1 MARTC
6 YYELLGVLQGAD
18 DSELKKAYRKQ
29 ALIWHPD
36 KNHGNTEE
44 ATRIFAEIKEAYET
58 LSDPQERAW
67 YDNHRE
73 QILRGDDYAA
83 AGGVGYEQSDKSAN
97 VAFISTESLMHFFT
111 VSSFR
116 GFNDLPMGFF
126 AVYRTLFD
134 RLRDEEL
141 QVSGLDTAE
150 RLDMIHNL
158 SFGDSHTFY
167 DEDAIYASAQGR
179 SKRPTRKSENT
190 GTTLRDFYNF
200 WTTYSTRKSFGWYD
214 KFRLSDAEN
223 RQIRR
228 LMEKENKNLR
238 DKAKREFVETV
249 QKLASWL
256 KRRDPRYKDHVERQ
270 HALQQERERERK
282 RLVAEQRAA
291 AIEAAS
297 SYVRQAWEEV
307 DYTNLLDEFLSD
319 DIASDGGSEGYDMP
333 PDSEASEDG
342 VDASEELDP
351 ANDLICFTC
360 DKEFKTAAQ
369 KTNHEKS
376 KKHQRAVREVR
387 REMMREERQMAKAT
401 ATATATAA
409 TAATAAA
416 AAAATATATATAAST
431 AATENTASEG
441 DHGVGDDSD
450 NSDFCK
456 SPASNT
462 GAAKDDVLSQMLRE
476 LTMAQ
481 AGKGKKG
488 KKRRQRVDKVLDDT
502 GESTSVAPAES
513 INGSEYGSAQ
523 ASKREARREKQK
535 NKAAAGGS
543 LACNVCNEGFTSR
556 NQLFKHIADTGHAL
570 AGNNGP
576 HKTKGS
582 KRSTA

>member
-6 YYELLGVLQGAD
+6 YYELLGVLRSAD

-44 ATRIFAEIKEAYET
+44 ATRVFAEIKEAYET

-73 QILRGDDYAA
+73 QILRDDDYAA
-83 AGGVGYEQSDKSAN
+83 AAGSAGYDQSDKSAN
-97 VAFISTESLMHFFT
+97 VAYISTESLMHFFS

-116 GFNDLPMGFF
+116 GFNDLPMGFY

-223 RQIRR
+223 RQVRR

-238 DKAKREFVETV
+238 DKARREFVETV
-249 QKLASWL
+249 QELASWL

-270 HALQQERERERK
+270 HALQQEREKERK
-282 RLVAEQRAA
+282 RLVAEQRATVV
-291 AIEAAS
+291 EAAS
-297 SYVRQAWEEV
+297 TYVRQAWEEV
-307 DYTNLLDEFLSD
+307 DYTNILDEFLSD
-319 DIASDGGSEGYDMP
+319 DMEYDDIDSDVDVNDGSAML
-333 PDSEASEDG
+333 PDSDLSEDG
-342 VDASEELDP
+342 VDANGELDP
-351 ANDLICFTC
+351 ANDLMCFTC
-360 DKEFKTAAQ
+360 DKEFKTTAQ
-369 KTNHEKS
+369 KTNHEQS

-387 REMMREERQMAKAT
+387 REMMREERQMAKAMAAATT
-401 ATATATAA
+401 ANTAA
-409 TAATAAA
+409 TA
-416 AAAATATATATAAST
+416 
-431 AATENTASEG
+431 NTASEV
-441 DHGVGDDSD
+441 DRVVVDDSD
-450 NSDFCK
+450 NSNDSEC
-456 SPASNT
+456 PASSAGNV
-462 GAAKDDVLSQMLRE
+462 KDGVLSQMLRD

-488 KKRRQRVDKVLDDT
+488 KKRRQRADKVLDDT
-502 GESTSVAPAES
+502 GESTSAVPTES
-513 INGSEYGSAQ
+513 LNGSEHGSGQ
-523 ASKREARREKQK
+523 ASKRELRREKQK
-535 NKAAAGGS
+535 SKVATGGG
-543 LACNVCNEGFTSR
+543 LACNVCNEDFASR
-556 NQLFKHIADTGHAL
+556 NQLFKHITDTGHAL
-570 AGNNGP
+570 ADHGNQQKGATT
-576 HKTKGS
+576 KSSKAKGS
-582 KRSTA
+582 KRGTT

>member
-6 YYELLGVLQGAD
+6 YYELLGVLQSAD

-83 AGGVGYEQSDKSAN
+83 AGSAGYEQSDKSAS
-97 VAFISTESLMHFFT
+97 VAYISTESLMHFFT

-116 GFNDLPMGFF
+116 GFNDLPTGFF

-167 DEDAIYASAQGR
+167 DEDAIYASSQGR
-179 SKRPTRKSENT
+179 SKRPTRKSESA

-223 RQIRR
+223 RQVRR

-238 DKAKREFVETV
+238 DKARREFVETV

-270 HALQQERERERK
+270 QALQQEREKERK
-282 RLVAEQRAA
+282 RLIAEQRAA

-319 DIASDGGSEGYDMP
+319 DIEYDGIDSDASNEGGDKP
-333 PDSEASEDG
+333 PDSDASEDG

-369 KTNHEKS
+369 KTNHESS

-387 REMMREERQMAKAT
+387 REMMREERQMAKAS
-401 ATATATAA
+401 
-409 TAATAAA
+409 
-416 AAAATATATATAAST
+416 AAATTANT
-431 AATENTASEG
+431 AATENTVSEG
-441 DHGVGDDSD
+441 DHVVGDDSD
-450 NSDFCK
+450 NSDII
-456 SPASNT
+456 SN
-462 GAAKDDVLSQMLRE
+462 AATTKDDALSQMLRE

-502 GESTSVAPAES
+502 GEPTSAAPTES
-513 INGSEYGSAQ
+513 INGSEHGSAQQ
-523 ASKREARREKQK
+523 ASKREVRREKQK
-535 NKAAAGGS
+535 SKAATGGG
-543 LACNVCNEGFTSR
+543 LACNVCSEDFASR

-570 AGNNGP
+570 AGNNGLR
-576 HKTKGS
+576 KTKGG
-582 KRSTA
+582 KRNTA

>member
-6 YYELLGVLQGAD
+6 YYELLGVLRSAD

-36 KNHGNTEE
+36 KNHGNAEE
-44 ATRIFAEIKEAYET
+44 ATRVFAEIKEAYET

-73 QILRGDDYAA
+73 QILRDDDYAA
-83 AGGVGYEQSDKSAN
+83 AAGGAGYEQSDKSAN
-97 VAFISTESLMHFFT
+97 VSYISTESLMHFFS

-116 GFNDLPMGFF
+116 GFNDLPMGFY

-223 RQIRR
+223 RQVRR

-238 DKAKREFVETV
+238 DKARREFVETV
-249 QKLASWL
+249 QELASWL

-270 HALQQERERERK
+270 QALQLEREKERK
-282 RLVAEQRAA
+282 RLVAEQRANV
-291 AIEAAS
+291 IEAAS
-297 SYVRQAWEEV
+297 TYVRQAWEEV
-307 DYTNLLDEFLSD
+307 DYTNILDEFLSD
-319 DIASDGGSEGYDMP
+319 GIEYEDSDSDADANDGSAMLPGSDL
-333 PDSEASEDG
+333 SEDG
-342 VDASEELDP
+342 ADASGELDP
-351 ANDLICFTC
+351 ANDLMCFTC

-369 KTNHEKS
+369 KANHEQS

-387 REMMREERQMAKAT
+387 REMMREERQMAKAM
-401 ATATATAA
+401 AA
-409 TAATAAA
+409 TNAAA
-416 AAAATATATATAAST
+416 SV
-431 AATENTASEG
+431 NTPSG
-441 DHGVGDDSD
+441 VDHVVVDYSD
-450 NSDFCK
+450 NSDDSEC
-456 SPASNT
+456 PASSAGN
-462 GAAKDDVLSQMLRE
+462 AKDDVLSQMLRD

-488 KKRRQRVDKVLDDT
+488 KKRRQRADKIPDDT
-502 GESTSVAPAES
+502 GESTSAAPTES
-513 INGSEYGSAQ
+513 LNGSELGSVQ
-523 ASKREARREKQK
+523 ASKRELRREKQK
-535 NKAAAGGS
+535 SKAGTGGG
-543 LACNVCNEGFTSR
+543 LACNVCNEDFASR
-556 NQLFKHIADTGHAL
+556 NQL
-570 AGNNGP
+570 
-576 HKTKGS
+576 
-582 KRSTA
+582 

>member
-6 YYELLGVLQGAD
+6 YYELLGVLQSAD

-83 AGGVGYEQSDKSAN
+83 AGSAGYEQSDKSAN
-97 VAFISTESLMHFFT
+97 VAYISTESLMHFFT

-116 GFNDLPMGFF
+116 GFNDLPTGFF

-167 DEDAIYASAQGR
+167 DEDAIYASSQGR
-179 SKRPTRKSENT
+179 SKRPTRKSEST

-223 RQIRR
+223 RQVRR

-238 DKAKREFVETV
+238 DKARREFVETV

-270 HALQQERERERK
+270 QALQQEREKERK
-282 RLVAEQRAA
+282 RLIAEQRAA

-319 DIASDGGSEGYDMP
+319 DI
-333 PDSEASEDG
+333 
-342 VDASEELDP
+342 
-351 ANDLICFTC
+351 
-360 DKEFKTAAQ
+360 
-369 KTNHEKS
+369 
-376 KKHQRAVREVR
+376 
-387 REMMREERQMAKAT
+387 
-401 ATATATAA
+401 
-409 TAATAAA
+409 
-416 AAAATATATATAAST
+416 
-431 AATENTASEG
+431 
-441 DHGVGDDSD
+441 
-450 NSDFCK
+450 
-456 SPASNT
+456 
-462 GAAKDDVLSQMLRE
+462 
-476 LTMAQ
+476 
-481 AGKGKKG
+481 
-488 KKRRQRVDKVLDDT
+488 
-502 GESTSVAPAES
+502 
-513 INGSEYGSAQ
+513 
-523 ASKREARREKQK
+523 
-535 NKAAAGGS
+535 
-543 LACNVCNEGFTSR
+543 
-556 NQLFKHIADTGHAL
+556 
-570 AGNNGP
+570 
-576 HKTKGS
+576 
-582 KRSTA
+582 